1 MPPNAA
7 FVSDDTKANMLGG
20 EQHQVAAFAEAVAWL
35 HGAADERCI
44 TSHQAPEDRCIKF
57 VHRPCSQQVSIAGMH
72 LVGDTYDGTS
82 HPSEPSIL
90 LPSALW
96 HGLLHKGGARAR

>member
-1 MPPNAA
+1 
-7 FVSDDTKANMLGG
+7 MLGG
-20 EQHQVAAFAEAVAWL
+20 EQHQAAACAEADAWL

-44 TSHQAPEDRCIKF
+44 TSQHVLRLLFGCIKPQKIAASNSCT
-57 VHRPCSQQVSIAGMH
+57 VRCSQQVSIAVMH

-90 LPSALW
+90 LPLALW
-96 HGLLHKGGARAR
+96 HGLLRKGGARAR